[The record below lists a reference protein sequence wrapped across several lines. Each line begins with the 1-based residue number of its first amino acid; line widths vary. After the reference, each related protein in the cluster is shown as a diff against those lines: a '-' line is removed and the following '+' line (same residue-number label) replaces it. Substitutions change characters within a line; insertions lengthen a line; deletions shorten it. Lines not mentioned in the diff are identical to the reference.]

1 MTAAT
6 ARLAGQGLET
16 DIEEQTTCCFA
27 VQDKVWVSGP
37 DEERWEVYTV
47 LADAEGEDALGGD
60 ERCCTAEPLAIGA
73 PSTQSSPSA
82 CC

>member
-27 VQDKVWVSGP
+27 VQDKVWVFGP
-37 DEERWEVYTV
+37 DAERWEVYTV
-47 LADAEGEDALGGD
+47 LADATDLKVAAGGEGAG
-60 ERCCTAEPLAIGA
+60 CCSNSAAA
-73 PSTQSSPSA
+73 PVSTQ